1 MTSASDRWR
10 AQVEAH
16 HEQSLRAQEGLDL
29 PEDFWQPYASI
40 FREDP
45 HRRDDPLVERLS
57 CEVTSDGTVI
67 DVGGGAGRLALPLAL
82 RCRWV
87 TVVEPSPSMVG
98 ELRDAAAEA
107 GIGNV
112 TAVEEDWEDAEVTSA
127 DVSICSHVVYGVA
140 EIVPFVRKLCDKTV
154 GRVLILL
161 YTESPMAQLSPFW
174 WAAHREERVELPAM
188 PELLPVLWEMGIYPD
203 VEMLEPTGVHV
214 FESREDAVETLRQ
227 RIYVAPGSEEDGRL
241 ADAASKLLVERPDGV
256 VITGAQPRRQVLFSW
271 RPEPPSPDRVRGRI

>member
-1 MTSASDRWR
+1 MSAAERWR
-10 AQVEAH
+10 RQVETH
-16 HEQSLRAQEGLDL
+16 HEQSLRAQEGMDL
-29 PEDFWQPYASI
+29 PEDFWQPYTSA
-40 FREDP
+40 FRADP

-57 CEVTSDGTVI
+57 REVAPDGTVL

-87 TVVEPSPSMVG
+87 TVVEPSPSMVA
-98 ELRDAAAEA
+98 ELRDAAGEA

-112 TAVEEDWEDAEVTSA
+112 TAVEENWESAEVVPA
-127 DVSICSHVVYGVA
+127 EVSVCSHVVYGVA

-154 GRVLILL
+154 GRVMILL

-174 WAAHREERVELPAM
+174 QAAHREERVELPAM
-188 PELLPVLWEMGIYPD
+188 TELLPVLWEMGIYPD

-214 FESREDAVETLRQ
+214 FESREDAVDTLRQ

-241 ADAASKLLVERPDGV
+241 AAAAFELLKESADGV
-256 VITGAQPRRQVLFSW
+256 VIVGGKPRRQALLSW
-271 RPEPPSPDRVRGRI
+271 RPEPPSPDRVRGRL

>member
-1 MTSASDRWR
+1 MSAAERWR
-10 AQVEAH
+10 RQVETH

-40 FREDP
+40 FRDDP

-57 CEVTSDGTVI
+57 REVAPDGTVL

-87 TVVEPSPSMVG
+87 TVVEPSPSMVA
-98 ELRDAAAEA
+98 ELWDAAAEA

-112 TAVEEDWEDAEVTSA
+112 TAVEEDWESAEVVPA
-127 DVSICSHVVYGVA
+127 DVSLCSHVVYGVA
-140 EIVPFVRKLCDKTV
+140 EIVPFVRKLCDKTFE
-154 GRVLILL
+154 RAIILL

-174 WAAHREERVELPAM
+174 RAAHREERIELPAM
-188 PELLPVLWEMGIYPD
+188 TELLPVLWEMGIYPD

-214 FESREDAVETLRQ
+214 FESREEAVETLRQ
-227 RIYVAPGSEEDGRL
+227 RLYVAPGSEEDGRL
-241 ADAASKLLVERPDGV
+241 VDAASELLVERPDGV
-256 VITGAQPRRQVLFSW
+256 VIAGAKQRRQALLSW
-271 RPEPPSPDRVRGRI
+271 RPDPPS

>member
-1 MTSASDRWR
+1 MSAAERWR
-10 AQVEAH
+10 RQVETH

-40 FREDP
+40 FRDDP

-57 CEVTSDGTVI
+57 REVTPDGTVL

-82 RCRWV
+82 RSRWV
-87 TVVEPSPSMVG
+87 TVVEPSPSMVA

-112 TAVEEDWEDAEVTSA
+112 TAVEEDWEDAEVVPA
-127 DVSICSHVVYGVA
+127 DVSLCAHVVYGVA

-154 GRVLILL
+154 GRAIILL

-174 WAAHREERVELPAM
+174 RAAHREERIELPAM
-188 PELLPVLWEMGIYPD
+188 TELLPVLWEMGIYPD

-227 RIYVAPGSEEDGRL
+227 RIYVAPGSEEDVRL
-241 ADAASKLLVERPDGV
+241 VDAASELLVERPDGV
-256 VITGAQPRRQVLFSW
+256 VIVGAKQRRQALLSW
-271 RPEPPSPDRVRGRI
+271 RPEPPS

>member
-1 MTSASDRWR
+1 MTSASDTWR

-29 PEDFWQPYASI
+29 PEDFWQPYAAI
-40 FREDP
+40 FRDDP

-57 CEVTSDGTVI
+57 REVAPGGTVL

-87 TVVEPSPSMVG
+87 TVVEPSPSMVA

-112 TAVEEDWEDAEVTSA
+112 TAVEEDWEDAEVVPA
-127 DVSICSHVVYGVA
+127 DVSLCSHVVYGVA

-154 GRVLILL
+154 GRVVVLL
-161 YTESPMAQLSPFW
+161 YTASPMAQLSPFW
-174 WAAHREERVELPAM
+174 RAAHREERIELPAM
-188 PELLPVLWEMGIYPD
+188 TELLPVLWEMGIYPD

-227 RIYVAPGSEEDGRL
+227 RIYVAPGSEEDVRL
-241 ADAASKLLVERPDGV
+241 VDAASELLVERPDGV
-256 VITGAQPRRQVLFSW
+256 VIVGAKQRRQALLSW
-271 RPEPPSPDRVRGRI
+271 RPEPPS